1 MTLSTRASAAWLLV
15 VISLALATLA
25 CYSGQVPGV
34 FELTPFH
41 TPTPFPTPAASRL
54 SVGEYAYVPQEAGRP
69 FFHLSVYPEP
79 VAPNLLNSRAMCNG
93 NSSARVLYAAEDPAA
108 TIYYLIDC
116 GGSVGWAAEGRL
128 AGPLLFERN
137 DLALALAPAG
147 EPKVTMLDELT
158 LQPAPA
164 FLQQCPSETIVP
176 VLDLK
181 AADQDGDGTREVY
194 YQIECPRGT
203 RGYVEGSQLLGPL
216 EIAVGDRALAVI
228 GASDD
233 GETYRLAREPGP
245 VTDAN
250 AVEAACAE
258 GDILTAEEARVV
270 DQQVYY
276 RVTCGAISGWASSD
290 RFIGPFRYDIGQNV
304 LIQVEPIASL
314 TTAPEP
320 TPGEAQA
327 AGSAALAAPEVV
339 YTVPPAFL
347 TSSAGPANFGTED
360 VETNIVGV
368 CPDGAVASISDY
380 VATDGRIYDEVT
392 CLGCLVDQLQTEERA
407 VTIGGASSA
416 ATVSICP
423 ETRALTGWVEQASL
437 RGPLPFVPGDRVR
450 VKAGSAALQ
459 TTDDGLTFVRLPTT
473 TSGAFALTPT
483 SQHIEFAG
491 RCPADAPLTV
501 VDFAAEQARTGA
513 ALTFYFQV
521 ECAGQPSSAGQFDE
535 NASETITGWVLAR
548 DLERAGP

>member
-1 MTLSTRASAAWLLV
+1 
-15 VISLALATLA
+15 
-25 CYSGQVPGV
+25 
-34 FELTPFH
+34 
-41 TPTPFPTPAASRL
+41 
-54 SVGEYAYVPQEAGRP
+54 
-69 FFHLSVYPEP
+69 
-79 VAPNLLNSRAMCNG
+79 
-93 NSSARVLYAAEDPAA
+93 
-108 TIYYLIDC
+108 
-116 GGSVGWAAEGRL
+116 
-128 AGPLLFERN
+128 
-137 DLALALAPAG
+137 
-147 EPKVTMLDELT
+147 MLDELT

-216 EIAVGDRALAVI
+216 EITVGDRALAVI

-290 RFIGPFRYDIGQNV
+290 RFIGPFRYDIAKTSSYRSSRS
-304 LIQVEPIASL
+304 PASPL
-314 TTAPEP
+314 RLSLRRVKRRRPKR
-320 TPGEAQA
+320 G
-327 AGSAALAAPEVV
+327 AGRSRIV

-347 TSSAGPANFGTED
+347 TSSAGPANFVTED

-423 ETRALTGWVEQASL
+423 ETRALTGWFEQASL
-437 RGPLPFVPGDRVR
+437 RGPLPFVPAIGC
-450 VKAGSAALQ
+450 GSKRGARRCKQ
-459 TTDDGLTFVRLPTT
+459 PTT
-473 TSGAFALTPT
+473 A
-483 SQHIEFAG
+483 
-491 RCPADAPLTV
+491 
-501 VDFAAEQARTGA
+501 
-513 ALTFYFQV
+513 
-521 ECAGQPSSAGQFDE
+521 
-535 NASETITGWVLAR
+535 
-548 DLERAGP
+548 

>member
-15 VISLALATLA
+15 IASLALAILA

-79 VAPNLLNSRAMCNG
+79 VAPNLLNSKAMCNS
-93 NSSARVLYAAEDPAA
+93 NSSARVLYAAEDPAT

-116 GGSVGWAAEGRL
+116 GGSVGWAAEDRL
-128 AGPLLFERN
+128 AGPLRFGRN

-164 FLQQCPSETIVP
+164 FLQQCVSESIVP

-181 AADQDGDGTREVY
+181 AADQDGDGIREVY

-228 GASDD
+228 GATDA
-233 GETYRLAREPGP
+233 GEVYRLAREPGP
-245 VTDAN
+245 LTEAN
-250 AVEAACAE
+250 ATEGTCAE

-276 RVTCGAISGWASSD
+276 RMTCSAISGWASSD
-290 RFIGPFRYDIGQNV
+290 RFIGPFRFDTGQNA
-304 LIQVEPIASL
+304 LIQVEPIASFAV
-314 TTAPEP
+314 APEP
-320 TPGEAQA
+320 APDDTQA
-327 AGSAALAAPEVV
+327 GGSSAAAAPDVV
-339 YTVPPAFL
+339 YTLPPAFL
-347 TSSAGPANFGTED
+347 TSAAGPAIFESNEA
-360 VETNIVGV
+360 ETNIVGV
-368 CPDGAVASISDY
+368 CPDGAVASISGY
-380 VATDGRIYDEVT
+380 AGVDGKIYDEVT
-392 CLGCLVDQLQTEERA
+392 CGGCLLDQVQTEERA
-407 VTIGGASSA
+407 VVIGGALSA
-416 ATVSICP
+416 ATVSTCP
-423 ETRALTGWVEQASL
+423 KTQTLTGWVAQASL

-450 VKAGSAALQ
+450 IKPGSAALE
-459 TTDDGLTFVRLPTT
+459 TADNGLTFVRLPTT

-483 SQHIEFAG
+483 SQHVEFAG
-491 RCPADAPLTV
+491 RCLADAPLTV
-501 VDFAAEQARTGA
+501 VNFSIEQARTGT
-513 ALTFYFQV
+513 ALTYYFQV
-521 ECAGQPSSAGQFDE
+521 ECTGQPSSAGQFDE

-548 DLERAGP
+548 DLERAAP